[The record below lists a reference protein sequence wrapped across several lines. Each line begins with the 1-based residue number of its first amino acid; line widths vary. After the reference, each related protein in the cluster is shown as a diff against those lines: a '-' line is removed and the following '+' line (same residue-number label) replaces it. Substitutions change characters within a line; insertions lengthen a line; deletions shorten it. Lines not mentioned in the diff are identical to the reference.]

1 MTPELKERWIEALGT
16 YPKTKGRLKNEE
28 GYCCLGVLADIEGD
42 LEGILKWDST
52 RLVLPAQLI
61 KKYDIPSAVEN
72 KLMAINDQTS
82 TFDSV
87 ISEIKKE
94 L

>member
-16 YPKTKGRLKNEE
+16 YPKTKNTLKNEE

-42 LEGILKWDST
+42 LNNIIKFGYSFLLPKNKREKYGLPMEIEGELAIL
-52 RLVLPAQLI
+52 
-61 KKYDIPSAVEN
+61 
-72 KLMAINDQTS
+72 NDKTD
-82 TFDSV
+82 TFAEV
-87 ISEIKKE
+87 IEMIQKE